1 MTSITSPNKITPQ
14 RPAHPSSNVHP
25 KPNTTRRSTIAPSS
39 KMTSP
44 TPTNTL
50 ISKPIAPIDTNRRTN
65 TLPAKVSSPSGG
77 GGGVPIN
84 AAKEFMHM
92 NKTIGHAATPGNTLN
107 SLEQITNRIANN
119 LGGIGEM
126 DENRIA
132 PSYERNFRA
141 GLGDLARRLSSP
153 SVVNSPASPVMSPTA
168 PSSMIFNEPNSLL
181 KKNEWPTSFSD
192 MDAAT
197 TSMRS
202 DGTDLIK
209 RSPDKAVKFEE
220 GK

>member
-50 ISKPIAPIDTNRRTN
+50 ISKPIAPIGTNKRNN
-65 TLPAKVSSPSGG
+65 TLPAKDSSPIGV

-153 SVVNSPASPVMSPTA
+153 SVVKSPASPVMSPTA